1 MQRMASFMKKTIKVK
16 KDKEG
21 NAYLDLK
28 DFKDIVN
35 IAKVK
40 KYTLEEVNDD
50 EDICLI
56 LKFYDK
62 NNKVI
67 NVKVKV

>member
-1 MQRMASFMKKTIKVK
+1 MKKTIKTK

-28 DFKDIVN
+28 DFKDIVD
-35 IAKVK
+35 ISKVK

-62 NNKVI
+62 NNKVVNI
-67 NVKVKV
+67 KGFNK